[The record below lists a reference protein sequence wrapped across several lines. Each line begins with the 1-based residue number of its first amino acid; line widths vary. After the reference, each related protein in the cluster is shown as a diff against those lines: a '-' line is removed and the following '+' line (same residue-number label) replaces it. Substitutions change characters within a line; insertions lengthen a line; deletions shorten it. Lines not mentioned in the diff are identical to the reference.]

1 MSGVFE
7 QDWLCS
13 TVRPCPQYCEAGA
26 PGSPT
31 SSPDQAM
38 SARVAIEGVD
48 LYGLKMAYYPVDEK
62 DYRDG
67 ATAIDPLFG
76 EHQLETIDRC
86 FWFMGYVSQ
95 LPPNVRTYQLQG
107 IWGEDVVQLYVATE
121 AFLYFST
128 YGGADRNTPE
138 IHDKMPPRIGD
149 VVYIPNNDT
158 LYEIVDV
165 KNWEEAF
172 GLKPRYKTITM
183 RVYKDSKRTVSDD
196 PSIPAD
202 DVIRKYSPSEIPAD
216 RPTNDSLKLPM
227 NRAEDLP
234 ERIPDDTKVDLF
246 DWEWKEKR

>member
-1 MSGVFE
+1 MAGVFE

-13 TVRPCPQYCEAGA
+13 TVRPRPQYCEAGA
-26 PGSPT
+26 LGSPT

-38 SARVAIEGVD
+38 SERVAIEGVD

-62 DYRDG
+62 DYQDG
-67 ATAIDPLFG
+67 AKQIDPLFG
-76 EHQLETIDRC
+76 EHKLETIDRC

-95 LPPNVRTYQLQG
+95 LPPNVRTYQIQG

-202 DVIRKYSPSEIPAD
+202 DVIRKYSPSEISSD
-216 RPTNDSLKLPM
+216 RPTKDSLKLPM
-227 NRAEDLP
+227 NRKEDLP
-234 ERIPDDTKVDLF
+234 ERIPDDSKVDLF
-246 DWEWKEKR
+246 DWEWKEKN